1 LQSSRGVEQT
11 LGKPPP
17 PGNFAGGMIDF
28 EARFGAI
35 QRLFGS
41 DGCRRLRGAH
51 VCVVGI
57 GGVGSWAAEALART
71 GLGAL
76 TLVDLD
82 EVCVSNVNR
91 QIHALD
97 STVGRAKVDAMAE
110 RIRSINPDCRITG
123 HVKFFTDSTADGLL
137 SGGFSYVID
146 AIDSVTNKTVLLA
159 ECRKRAIPV
168 VSCGGAGGR
177 RDATQVR
184 VADLANVT
192 HDRLLAEVRKRLRRF
207 HKFPNEGEPM
217 SVDCV
222 FSPEPPVFAQ
232 GDGTVC
238 ETRSAAEE
246 GTRLNCN
253 GGLGSAT
260 FVTGTFGFVAAG
272 LAVQKIAGG

>member
-1 LQSSRGVEQT
+1 MS
-11 LGKPPP
+11 
-17 PGNFAGGMIDF
+17 DY

-35 QRLFGS
+35 QRLFGNQ
-41 DGCRRLRGAH
+41 GLQRLQAAH

-57 GGVGSWAAEALART
+57 GGVGSWAVEALARS

-82 EVCVSNVNR
+82 EVCIGNVNR

-97 STVGRAKVDAMAE
+97 GTVGRAKAEVMAE
-110 RIRSINPDCRITG
+110 RIRGINPDCRMNAHI
-123 HVKFFTDSTADGLL
+123 KFFTESSADELL
-137 SGGFSYVID
+137 APGFDFVID
-146 AIDSVTNKTVLLA
+146 AIDNVTNKTLLLA
-159 ECRKRAIPV
+159 GCRERGRPV

-177 RDATQVR
+177 RDASQVR

-192 HDRLLAEVRKRLRRF
+192 HDRLLAEVRKRLRKF
-207 HKFPNEGEPM
+207 HHFQSEGREM
-217 SVDCV
+217 GVECV
-222 FSPEPPVFAQ
+222 FSPELPVFAQ

-238 ETRSAAEE
+238 ETPTAAEE

-272 LAVQKIAGG
+272 LVVRRIATA